1 MGINITLIMING
13 SQRMALSQ
21 RGYFV
26 FVKRA
31 SGSCLPSR
39 QLRKEFSGN
48 MIVPLWSL
56 SHCN

>member
-39 QLRKEFSGN
+39 QLRKEF
-48 MIVPLWSL
+48 LWQHDCATVVFVTL
-56 SHCN
+56 